1 MNLPLFLCIMI
12 ALVSGLHAGRSFL
25 KAHLEG
31 GNMVIPALAHMA
43 VSAALM
49 VLSVLLD
56 TTDTNMLW
64 MIVAT
69 GSMAGLG
76 LGAMLPARPAQ
87 VAADLDIQP
96 EVVALPTAQAA

>member
-25 KAHLEG
+25 KAHVNG
-31 GNMVIPALAHMA
+31 GNLVIPALAHMA

-56 TTDTNMLW
+56 TSDGNMLW

-69 GSMAGLG
+69 ASMAGLG
-76 LGAMLPARPAQ
+76 LGALLPIRSVHVNADVSTESE
-87 VAADLDIQP
+87 VAS
-96 EVVALPTAQAA
+96 LPTAQAA